1 MTEAEWLA
9 GTEPEKMLAFL
20 RVIRAQAS
28 ERKLRLFACACCRRI
43 WRLLSDDRSRKAVM
57 TAERFADGLATR
69 QQLRAARAYAAD
81 AYAFAQGGSYYA
93 PAAHAAACA
102 HAAAARAIDEVREAA
117 RCAATHPATT
127 NTEETAQAALLR
139 DVFGNP
145 FRPVTAAPAWLS
157 WNSAMVPKLA
167 QAIYDERRFADLPI
181 LADALEEAGCDHAD
195 VLTHCRSG
203 AEHVRGCW
211 VVDLLLGKA

>member
-9 GTEPEKMLAFL
+9 GTEPEKMLAF
-20 RVIRAQAS
+20 IRAKAS

-43 WRLLSDDRSRKAVM
+43 WRLLSDDRSRKAVK
-57 TAERFADGLATR
+57 TAERFADGLASR

-81 AYAFAQGGSYYA
+81 ADAFAQGGSYYA
-93 PAAHAAACA
+93 PAAHAACA

-127 NTEETAQAALLR
+127 NTEETAQAGLLR
-139 DVFGNP
+139 DLFDNP
-145 FRPVTAAPAWLS
+145 FRHVTLNPAWLT
-157 WNSAMVPKLA
+157 WNGGTVVQLA
-167 QAIYDERRFADLPI
+167 QTIYEERAFDRLLI
-181 LADALEEAGCDHAD
+181 LADALEKAGCDNTD
-195 VLTHCRSG
+195 VLAHCRSG
-203 AEHVRGCW
+203 GEHVRGCW